1 MAAWY
6 DGAYWDEPYEYDTKG
21 LPCAVAIEQAV
32 VAFPDALTERF
43 PEDTAAIQMGLQSYL
58 AVCLRGADGA
68 HLGHRAVLDARAME
82 ADEEDFSALRIFA
95 SRAAAELERRRQ
107 GCRDRGLA
115 RRRREVIERNTSAV

>member
-21 LPCAVAIEQAV
+21 FPCAVAVEQAL

-43 PEDTAAIQMGLQSYL
+43 PEDTAAIEMGLQSYL
-58 AVCLRGADGA
+58 AVCLRGADGT
-68 HLGHRAVLDARAME
+68 HLGHRAVLDARPKE

-95 SRAAAELERRRQ
+95 SVRPPSSNAADRRPRLRPRA
-107 GCRDRGLA
+107 
-115 RRRREVIERNTSAV
+115 